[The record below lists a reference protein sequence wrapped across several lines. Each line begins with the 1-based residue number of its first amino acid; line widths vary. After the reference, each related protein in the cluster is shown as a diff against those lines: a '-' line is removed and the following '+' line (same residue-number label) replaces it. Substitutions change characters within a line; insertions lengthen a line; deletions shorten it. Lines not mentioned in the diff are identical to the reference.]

1 MEKIIKLLQADII
14 TQKQMSKAT
23 LYGAKDTPE
32 AKW

>member
-14 TQKQMSKAT
+14 TQKQMSKAP